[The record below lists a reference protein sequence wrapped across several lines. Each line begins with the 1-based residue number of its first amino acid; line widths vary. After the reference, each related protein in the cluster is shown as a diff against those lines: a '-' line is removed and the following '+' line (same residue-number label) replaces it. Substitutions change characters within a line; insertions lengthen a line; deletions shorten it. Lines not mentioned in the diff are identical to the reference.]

1 MVFEKRI
8 LVIAESIDVNTTS
21 GAKANVAL
29 INALLLCNYTVTV
42 LHYTRKAILLPDI
55 NCINIKENK
64 SSLYY
69 FLSRAQRVFQRVT
82 KINISRNLEYIFGH
96 SFTFYNDSKSIAK
109 AISKHYNNHDL
120 IVTLSQGA
128 SFRPHHAMLRFPE
141 LYNKW
146 LAYVH
151 DPYPFHLYPKPYN
164 WVEAG
169 HKKKEQ
175 FFRTVS
181 ESAKYSGFPS
191 QLLKEWMGQFF
202 PKFLDTGFIIP
213 HQQLKIDVLQDLG
226 EYNSLLDEDTFT
238 LLHAGNLMKQRPPLP
253 LINAYKKFLEANPKA
268 KQHSRLLLIGP
279 ASYHKK
285 NLEKESALLPQL
297 KLHLQSVPF
306 EIVNT
311 LQHNVSVNI
320 ILESNSEI
328 SPFLPGKFPH
338 CVYANK
344 PILALSPKKSEVRRL
359 LGKKYL
365 YVTEISNETA
375 ILQKIEKL
383 YSSWLINNDY
393 KLNRPDLLTYLS
405 SNYVRVILEKNIN
418 NNENRQ

>member
-1 MVFEKRI
+1 MNIKNNI
-8 LVIAESIDVNTTS
+8 LVIAESIDVNATS

-42 LHYTRKAILLPDI
+42 LHYTRKNILLPHI

-69 FLSRAQRVFQRVT
+69 FLSRAQRVFQRIT
-82 KINISRNLEYIFGH
+82 KINISTNLERIFGH
-96 SFTFYNDSKSIAK
+96 SFTFYNDSKSITK
-109 AISKHYNNHDL
+109 TINKHYNNHDL
-120 IVTLSQGA
+120 IITLSQGA
-128 SFRPHHAMLRFPE
+128 SFRPHHAMLSLPK

-151 DPYPFHLYPKPYN
+151 DPYPFHYYPKPYN

-169 HKKKEQ
+169 YKQKEE

-181 ESAKYSGFPS
+181 ESAKYSAFPS

-202 PKFLDTGFIIP
+202 PKFLDTGLIIP
-213 HQQLKIDVLQDLG
+213 HQQLKIDILQDLG
-226 EYNSLLDEDTFT
+226 EFNSLLDEDTFT
-238 LLHAGNLMKQRPPLP
+238 LLHAGNLMKQRPPLS
-253 LINAYKKFLEANPKA
+253 LINAYKKFLKANPKA
-268 KQHSRLLLIGP
+268 KQDSRLLLIGP

-285 NLEKESALLPQL
+285 TLEKESKLLPQL
-297 KLHLQSVPF
+297 KLHLESIPF
-306 EIVNT
+306 KIVNT

-344 PILALSPKKSEVRRL
+344 PILAISPQKSEVRRL
-359 LGKKYL
+359 LGSGYSFITEVNNTKKMVEL
-365 YVTEISNETA
+365 
-375 ILQKIEKL
+375 IEKMYL
-383 YSSWLINNDY
+383 NWSINKDES
-393 KLNRPDLLTYLS
+393 LNRKDLESYLS
-405 SNYVRVILEKNIN
+405 IEYLKSIIEKI
-418 NNENRQ
+418 

>member
-1 MVFEKRI
+1 MNTKNNI
-8 LVIAESIDVNTTS
+8 LVIAESIDVNATS

-42 LHYTRKAILLPDI
+42 LHYTRKAILLPDV

-82 KINISRNLEYIFGH
+82 KINISRNLERIFGH
-96 SFTFYNDSKSIAK
+96 SFTFYNDSKSITK

-120 IVTLSQGA
+120 IITLSQGA
-128 SFRPHHAMLRFPE
+128 SFRPHHALLSLPE

-164 WVEAG
+164 WVESG
-169 HKKKEQ
+169 YKQKEQ

-181 ESAKYSGFPS
+181 ESAKYSAFPS

-202 PKFLDTGFIIP
+202 PKFLDTGLIIP

-226 EYNSLLDEDTFT
+226 EYNSLLDENTFT
-238 LLHAGNLMKQRPPLP
+238 LLHAGNLMKQRPPFV
-253 LINAYKKFLEANPKA
+253 LINAFKKFLEANPKA

-285 NLEKESALLPQL
+285 NLEKESVLLPQL

-338 CVYANK
+338 CVYANR
-344 PILALSPKKSEVRRL
+344 PILALSPKQSETRRL
-359 LGKKYL
+359 LGEKYKFQTEVHKVEEIISHITEL
-365 YVTEISNETA
+365 YQNWKDSN
-375 ILQKIEKL
+375 L
-383 YSSWLINNDY
+383 
-393 KLNRPDLLTYLS
+393 KLNRPDLQ
-405 SNYVRVILEKNIN
+405 NYIGLKYFKDQFEKIETNG
-418 NNENRQ
+418 